1 MAKPSPTHSGD
12 PLLVS
17 LGEAVRT
24 ARSERGLS
32 QEALAHAAELDRSYM
47 GGVERGEH
55 NLTII
60 NLAKVAA
67 ALELKPSELL
77 ASAGK

>member
-67 ALELKPSELL
+67 ALELNPSELL
-77 ASAGK
+77 ARAGK

>member
-1 MAKPSPTHSGD
+1 M
-12 PLLVS
+12 LVS